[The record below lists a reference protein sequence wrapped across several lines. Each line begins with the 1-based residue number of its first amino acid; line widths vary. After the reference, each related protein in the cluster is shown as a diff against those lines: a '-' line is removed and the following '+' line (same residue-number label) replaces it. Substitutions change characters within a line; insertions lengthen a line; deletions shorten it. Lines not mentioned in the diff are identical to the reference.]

1 MSKWVVSGGKKLS
14 GMVKID
20 GAKNSL
26 VAILPASIIT
36 KSIVKL
42 ENVTPIND
50 TYVIIDVLKS
60 LNVKVYYDN
69 ESVMIIDSRNIKYVD
84 LVDEKMQK
92 IRASYYF
99 MGALLSLYQ
108 KVKILGPGGC
118 KFSSRPIDLHIS
130 GFKRLGFDYEY
141 DNQIYSFRKKEKGE
155 KVIEFKK
162 VSVGATINMILA
174 VCKRKG
180 VFRLVNVASEPEID
194 DVIDFL
200 NKCGASIQRVK
211 NDIKIRG
218 VNKMHGCS
226 HKIIQDR
233 IEAGTYLI
241 IGACIGE
248 NLKIKYKDIKHL
260 SSLIDLL
267 KKIGVKIYEDGEQII
282 VNSCEFIDDA
292 HVICDIYPHL
302 ATDLQQPLSV
312 LFTKCKNVSVLEDK
326 IYPSRYTQVDDLTSM
341 GFKMEVKE
349 GKLYV
354 YKSAELNSANVSCKD
369 LRGGASLIVAALMA
383 KGSSVIDNIYHIK
396 RGYYDILNKLKRI
409 GAIAY
414 EKD

>member
-14 GMVKID
+14 GIVKID

-26 VAILPASIIT
+26 VAILPAAIVT
-36 KSIVKL
+36 RAIVKL
-42 ENVTPIND
+42 ENVTPIDD
-50 TYVIIDVLKS
+50 TYVIIDILKS

-69 ESVMIIDSRNIKYVD
+69 KSLMIIDSRNVKYID

-108 KVKILGPGGC
+108 KVTILGPGGC
-118 KFSSRPIDLHIS
+118 KFASRPIDLHIS
-130 GFKRLGFDYEY
+130 GFKSLGFDY
-141 DNQIYSFRKKEKGE
+141 DCNNQIYSFQKKEKGE

-174 VCKRKG
+174 TCRKKG
-180 VFRLVNVASEPEID
+180 VFKLVNVASEPEID
-194 DVIDFL
+194 DVINFL
-200 NKCGASIQRVK
+200 NKCGASIKRTK
-211 NDIKIRG
+211 NAIEIKG
-218 VNKMHGCS
+218 VNKMHGCR

-241 IGACIGE
+241 IGACVGE
-248 NLKIKYKDIKHL
+248 NLKIKYNDSQYL
-260 SSLIDLL
+260 TALMDLL
-267 KKIGVKIYEDGEQII
+267 KKVGVKIYEDGDQIV
-282 VNSCEFIDDA
+282 VNSCEYIEDVQVVCDA
-292 HVICDIYPHL
+292 YPNL

-312 LFTKCKNVSVLEDK
+312 LFAKCKKVSVLEDK
-326 IYPSRYTQVDDLTSM
+326 IYPSRYTQIDDLTSM
-341 GFKMEVKE
+341 GFKMEVNE

-354 YKSAELNSANVSCKD
+354 HKSDELNASYVSCKD

-383 KGSSVIDNIYHIK
+383 KGTSVIDNIYHIK